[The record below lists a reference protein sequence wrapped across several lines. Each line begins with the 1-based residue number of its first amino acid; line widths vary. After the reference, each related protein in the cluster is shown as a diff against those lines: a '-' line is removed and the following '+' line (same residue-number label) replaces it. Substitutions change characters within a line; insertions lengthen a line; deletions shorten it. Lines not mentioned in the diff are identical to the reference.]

1 MVSKELLA
9 ELEIILKEE
18 YGVDFTDEEVAE
30 FGECLVNCFKILGDK
45 EEAEN
50 D

>member
-9 ELEIILKEE
+9 ELKIILDEE
-18 YGVDFTDEEVAE
+18 YGIKFTDEEVAE
-30 FGECLVNCFKILGDK
+30 FGECLINCFKVLGDK